1 DEERLVARAQG
12 GDREA
17 FALLV
22 QIHLQHVWAVV
33 WRILRHHEDT
43 EDVVQEAFLA
53 AFRALPHY
61 RRAARPSTLLPP
73 IAVTRA
79 LNHLDRKEEKMRRA
93 AGRLEIKDELF
104 DSSADISGGW
114 VLRATPSP
122 LQALEGEELRRR
134 LAACLGRLPD
144 AWRAVLT
151 LRDVDAHS
159 YEEIAR
165 MAGLALG
172 TVRSRLARAPAALRH

>member
-1 DEERLVARAQG
+1 MDTRSKIDGNDDESEEAAGQASAMDEERLVARAQG

-61 RRAARPSTLLPP
+61 RREARLSTWLHR

-93 AGRLEIKDELF
+93 AGRVEIKDELF
-104 DSSADISGGW
+104 DSS
-114 VLRATPSP
+114 
-122 LQALEGEELRRR
+122 
-134 LAACLGRLPD
+134 
-144 AWRAVLT
+144 
-151 LRDVDAHS
+151 
-159 YEEIAR
+159 
-165 MAGLALG
+165 
-172 TVRSRLARAPAALRH
+172 